1 MTRTIKFRAWDEK
14 KKYMFYDGDTKGFNN
29 ETYPVSVTN
38 KGVIYCPK
46 GTWGKDNNVVDE
58 DGNVGYKQW
67 EFDRYHWEVEL
78 MQFTGIHDKNGKEI
92 FENDLIKVNIN
103 VCVSGHA
110 YTGDDEWIDVDY
122 YAVVKFMPSKGFYGK
137 VLRATNNIDDTEP
150 RATKM
155 VTIASYRTEV
165 IGNIYSNPELAGR
178 TE

>member
-1 MTRTIKFRAWDEK
+1 MKGENMRDIRFRAWDKKEK
-14 KKYMFYDGDTKGFNN
+14 TMNYSAEGRIVDGRLIAFDLMIEWRRN
-29 ETYPVSVTN
+29 
-38 KGVIYCPK
+38 IYSSE
-46 GTWGKDNNVVDE
+46 W
-58 DGNVGYKQW
+58 
-67 EFDRYHWEVEL
+67 EL
-78 MQFTGIHDKNGKEI
+78 MQFTGLHDKNGKEI
-92 FENDLIKVNIN
+92 YENDLIKVNIN

>member
-1 MTRTIKFRAWDEK
+1 MRAIKFRAFGSQGQG
-14 KKYMFYDGDTKGFNN
+14 MFEVKQLDFTNMSCNG
-29 ETYPVSVTN
+29 VTN
-38 KGVIYCPK
+38 CK
-46 GTWGKDNNVVDE
+46 
-58 DGNVGYKQW
+58 
-67 EFDRYHWEVEL
+67 L
-78 MQFTGIHDKNGKEI
+78 MQFTGLLDKNGKEI
-92 FENDLIKVNIN
+92 YEGDLIKVNIN

-155 VTIASYRTEV
+155 VTIASYRTET
-165 IGNIYSNPELAGR
+165 IGNIYENPELAGR

>member
-1 MTRTIKFRAWDEK
+1 MVSRKGDMREIKFRAWDKKRKVMFFVGALTFNDEK
-14 KKYMFYDGDTKGFNN
+14 LGIAVD
-29 ETYPVSVTN
+29 
-38 KGVIYCPK
+38 
-46 GTWGKDNNVVDE
+46 DE
-58 DGNVGYKQW
+58 DWILREK
-67 EFDRYHWEVEL
+67 VEL
-78 MQFTGIHDKNGKEI
+78 MQFTGLHDKNGKEI
-92 FENDLIKVNIN
+92 FENDLVKVNIN

-137 VLRATNNIDDTEP
+137 VLRATNNIDDAEP

-165 IGNIYSNPELAGR
+165 IGNVFENPELAGR